1 MARYKGPKAR
11 VNRAL
16 GMLIYEEK
24 GAARALERRNR
35 PPGMH
40 ARRRKASIYGLAMA
54 EKQKVKHYYGLGER
68 QLDRVLDLARRQ
80 PGDTG
85 RNLLLLLERRL
96 DNVIRRAGF
105 TRTRPQARQGVVH
118 GHFIV
123 NGRKVDKP
131 SYLVQAGDVIHVR
144 KRPNVQTL
152 YRATLEEEKPEPPAW
167 LRLDAE
173 QLTATVLMLPEPGDI
188 TLPVEIS
195 RVVEFEK

>member
-16 GMLIYEEK
+16 GMMVYEEK

-40 ARRRKASIYGLAMA
+40 GRRRKASIYGLAMI

-68 QLDRVLDLARRQ
+68 QLDRILDLAQRQ

-85 RNLLLLLERRL
+85 LNLLLLLERRL
-96 DNVIRRAGF
+96 DNVVRRAGF

-131 SYLVQAGDVIHVR
+131 SYLVQVGDVIHVR
-144 KRPNVQTL
+144 KRPNVQTI
-152 YRATLEEEKPEPPAW
+152 YRATLEEEKPQPLPW
-167 LRLDAE
+167 LGLDPE
-173 QLTATVLMLPEPGDI
+173 QLEVTVLSLPVREDI
-188 TLPVEIS
+188 SLPVEVS
-195 RVVEFEK
+195 RLVEFEK